1 MEDAATLVTLARMDL
16 GKRLANA
23 GLIVVSVAVSL
34 LLIELAFRL
43 AMGLPL
49 LKVEDWRMQ
58 RLTDARLGEHAQFDP
73 LLGWVPRANYASREH
88 NTLEHG
94 VRRNGSERS
103 VRPGHILAVGDSFT
117 EGWDVDDDEAWPAQ
131 LEVLS
136 GIPVV
141 NAGVG
146 GYGTDQIVLRA
157 EQLLPVVRPHTL
169 IVGMLSFD
177 IHRTGH
183 AAYGASKPWF
193 TVQRGELVYH
203 PPSPPEAR
211 AKPTTWLSIK
221 WAVRDLFAHFA
232 VIDFIMA
239 RLDQD
244 FWYGGEKREY
254 VKANNDPVQVT
265 CLLLERLKKQAD
277 AMQVRTLLF
286 MQYYALDVIEKDQQ
300 PADARQVMTC
310 AGQAGYEVV
319 DHFAS
324 LRVLARSNAN
334 AMRDYYIVEEDAFHH
349 MSEQGNEHA
358 AALLLRAL
366 RRE

>member
-1 MEDAATLVTLARMDL
+1 MA
-16 GKRLANA
+16 KRLANA
-23 GLIVVSVAVSL
+23 GLIVASVAVSL

-58 RLTDARLGEHAQFDP
+58 RLTDARVGEHAQFDP
-73 LLGWVPRANYASREH
+73 LLGWVPRANYASQEH
-88 NTLEHG
+88 NTLDHG
-94 VRRNGSERS
+94 VRRNGGERELRTGS
-103 VRPGHILAVGDSFT
+103 ILTVGDSFT
-117 EGWDVDDDEAWPAQ
+117 EGWDVDDDETWPAW
-131 LEVLS
+131 LEML
-136 GIPVV
+136 GGAPVV

-157 EQLLPVVRPHTL
+157 EQLLPIVRPHTL
-169 IVGMLSFD
+169 IVGFLSFD

-193 TVQRGELVYH
+193 TVERGELRYH
-203 PPSPPEAR
+203 PPAPPEAR
-211 AKPTTWLSIK
+211 GKPTAWARTK
-221 WAVRDLFAHFA
+221 WAVRDFLARFA

-239 RLDQD
+239 RLDQN

-277 AMQVRTLLF
+277 AMKVRTLLF
-286 MQYYALDVIEKDQQ
+286 MQYYAEALLEMEQQ
-300 PADARQVMTC
+300 PADARQVMAC
-310 AGQAGYEVV
+310 AGRAGYEVV
-319 DHFAS
+319 DHFPS
-324 LRVLARSNAN
+324 LKAIVRSNAK
-334 AMRDYYIVEEDAFHH
+334 ALRDYYVVDEEGFHH
-349 MSEQGNEHA
+349 MNETGNEHA